1 LDICV
6 AKISG
11 LSGLKYLD
19 KVVDANN
26 PAEKQED
33 REAVTFDGPMDSVY
47 LDAPEHVQLDVG
59 TGAAIS
65 IDAKGWPDVVVW
77 NPHEGMACYKSF
89 CCVENACFKPQSV
102 APGESWRAETEMD
115 TVDLA

>member
-1 LDICV
+1 MC
-6 AKISG
+6 G
-11 LSGLKYLD
+11 LPLTVCERLLP
-19 KVVDANN
+19 VD
-26 PAEKQED
+26 
-33 REAVTFDGPMDSVY
+33 
-47 LDAPEHVQLDVG
+47 DAFSCFNALA
-59 TGAAIS
+59 GAAIS